1 MSTIKFEQS
10 LQDYENVLIQSYSSN
25 SLSELDF
32 AIAST
37 ISFDTLTIEL
47 TDPNRVPPSN
57 QTIYLSDIIDNIN
70 TNTVLEYSTSTIETV
85 IEDLSHS
92 IVSTIEFST
101 DTTFI
106 SSLGANSIVSTIAVG
121 QPKLNF
127 IIDYPS
133 IEPTVQFGG
142 FTQLNMEIDPVPL
155 PEMAS
160 TLVIPDPSVRFVIG
174 PLGIASTE
182 SLGVGNIIDNIHRL
196 LAFKDDNISKIGEND
211 AAVIA
216 GGIRLNPASTTS
228 NTATSGDGTL
238 PEAPVG
244 FMSVN
249 IGGRDYKI
257 PYYNS

>member
-25 SLSELDF
+25 SLNELDF

-37 ISFDTLTIEL
+37 WVFGEPTVEL
-47 TDPNRVPPSN
+47 TDPDRQPSES
-57 QTIYLSDIIDNIN
+57 QGLYLSDIIDNIN
-70 TNTVLEYSTSTIETV
+70 SETILEYSTTSIETV
-85 IEDLSHS
+85 VEDLSHS
-92 IVSTIEFST
+92 ILSTVAFGT
-101 DTTFI
+101 DVNII
-106 SSLGANSIVSTIAVG
+106 SSISANSIVSTIAVG

-160 TLVIPDPSVRFVIG
+160 TLVMPDPSVRFVIG

-182 SLGVGNIIDNIHRL
+182 SLGVGSIIDNIHRL

>member
-1 MSTIKFEQS
+1 MSTIKFEQL
-10 LQDYENVLIQSYSSN
+10 LQEYENVLIQVLASN
-25 SLSELDF
+25 SISELDY

-37 ISFDTLTIEL
+37 GSFGESTVEL
-47 TDPNRVPPSN
+47 TDPDFVAPSSSA
-57 QTIYLSDIIDNIN
+57 IYLSDIIDDVDSN
-70 TNTVLEYSTSTIETV
+70 TILEYSTTTIEDL
-85 IEDLSHS
+85 IEDLSYS
-92 IVSTIEFST
+92 IVSTSSVST
-101 DTTFI
+101 DLI
-106 SSLGANSIVSTIAVG
+106 LIRSVSLEPIVDQNLFGTS
-121 QPKLNF
+121 KLNF

-133 IEPTVQFGG
+133 IAPTVQFGG

-155 PEMAS
+155 PEISS
-160 TLVIPDPSVRFVIG
+160 TLIFSEPSVRFVIG

-182 SLGVGNIIDNIHRL
+182 SLGVGSIIDNIHRL

-228 NTATSGDGTL
+228 TVAAPGQGEL
-238 PEAPVG
+238 PETPEG
-244 FMSVN
+244 FLSVN